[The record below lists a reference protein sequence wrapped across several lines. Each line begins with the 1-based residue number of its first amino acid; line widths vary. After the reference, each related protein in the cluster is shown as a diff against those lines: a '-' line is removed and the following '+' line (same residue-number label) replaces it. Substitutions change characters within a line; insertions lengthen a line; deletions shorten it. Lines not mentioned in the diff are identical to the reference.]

1 MVAEISTADT
11 IPKIQQQGL
20 EHSKSMN
27 ALALRSLLHRP
38 GPMLGLAVLVLVG
51 LLVILA
57 PVVTPYEPD
66 KLNPPDALQGPT
78 LKHPFGTD
86 QFGRDQLTR
95 ILYGGRLSLM
105 VGLLSVAIGLGVGL
119 LAGSAAGYFGGWL
132 DELIGRIVDV
142 MMAFPGILLAMAIV
156 AILGISTTNLL
167 IAIGIS
173 SIPAFTRLIRG
184 GVLGTKENDYVL
196 AARCIGCKDQT
207 IVRGHIIPNIMAPI
221 LVYATL
227 GIATA
232 ILASASLNFLGMGA
246 KPPTPEWGLMLS
258 ESRSFI
264 RSAWWLA
271 AFPGLAIMAVVI
283 SINLLGDGLRDAFD
297 PWMKGKGG

>member
-1 MVAEISTADT
+1 MVAKTSDASVPVIE
-11 IPKIQQQGL
+11 KHGL
-20 EHSKSMN
+20 EHSQSMN
-27 ALALRSLLHRP
+27 VLAMRSLMRRP
-38 GPMLGLAVLVLVG
+38 GPMVGLVVLVLVG
-51 LLVILA
+51 ALVILA

-66 KLNPPDALQGPT
+66 KLNPPAALQGPS
-78 LKHPFGTD
+78 LSHPFGTD

-105 VGLLSVAIGLGVGL
+105 VGLFSVAIGLGIGI

-156 AILGISTTNLL
+156 AILGISVTNLM

-173 SIPAFTRLIRG
+173 SIPSFTRLIRG
-184 GVLGTKENDYVL
+184 GVLGAKENDYVL
-196 AARCIGCKDQT
+196 AARSIGCKDQG
-207 IVRGHIIPNIMAPI
+207 IIRGHIIPNIMAPI

-227 GIATA
+227 SIATA

-246 KPPTPEWGLMLS
+246 KPPTPEWGLMLA

-264 RSAWWLA
+264 RNAWWLA
-271 AFPGLAIMAVVI
+271 AFPGLAIMTVVI

-297 PWMKGKGG
+297 PWMKGK